1 VTRNSVGVLVG
12 GALAFGGALAAYAA
26 TVLAHPHNMW
36 VMSDLRVY
44 RWGGLLARHSDS
56 LYDRTIDGFG
66 FTYAPFAAAIFA
78 VLSVFPMAALRW
90 LMTLTGLASLVTS
103 VWLAWRML
111 GHRRGPALL
120 GATLLVAAAALWTEP
135 VQKTLW
141 FGQINLILM
150 ALVMA
155 DLRQDDRSRWKGIGI
170 GIATGI
176 KFTPGIFIL
185 YLVLTRRFRAA
196 AVSVGVVLLT
206 VALGFAALPHES
218 SEFWGKR
225 LFMAPGRVGPVDWV
239 GDQSLYGMLV
249 RLLGGENAAQPYWLG
264 AALVVGACGLLL
276 AARESRRGHELT
288 AVVTCALTGLLVSPI
303 SWSHHWVWIAPALV
317 LAAQPLIR
325 PLRRPWM
332 WIAGGLAL
340 EALFGAWFFAVSR
353 LPALPEGLIRT
364 VPFGAHREQR
374 WHGTQLVVGNLY
386 VVTGLA
392 ALTALLV
399 MTAYRRSADARA
411 SSAGARGVGGQVAS
425 GRGVAVTTPVPSGD
439 EHRGEL
445 QVPEE
450 RQAGAAEQQGDE
462 HGAPI
467 RESSTTR
474 IVEDDLGANRP
485 SGPR

>member
-1 VTRNSVGVLVG
+1 MTRNSVGVLVG
-12 GALAFGGALAAYAA
+12 GALAFGVALAAYAM
-26 TVLAHPHNMW
+26 TVLAHPNNMW

-56 LYDRTIDGFG
+56 LYDKTIGGFG
-66 FTYAPFAAAIFA
+66 FTYAPFAAVIFA
-78 VLSVFPMAALRW
+78 GLSVLPMAALRW
-90 LMTLTGLASLVTS
+90 LMTVAGAVSLVTS
-103 VWLAWRML
+103 VGLAWRML

-170 GIATGI
+170 GIATAI
-176 KFTPGIFIL
+176 KFTPGIFIA

-196 AVSVGVVLLT
+196 AVSVAVVLLT
-206 VALGFAALPHES
+206 IAVGFAALPHES
-218 SEFWGKR
+218 GEFWGKR

-239 GDQSLYGMLV
+239 GDQSLNGMLV
-249 RLLGGENAAQPYWLG
+249 RLLGGENAARPYWLG
-264 AALVVGACGLLL
+264 AALVVGVCGLVL

-288 AVVTCALTGLLVSPI
+288 AVVTCALTGLLISPI

-317 LAAQPLIR
+317 LIAHPMVR
-325 PLRRPWM
+325 PLRRS
-332 WIAGGLAL
+332 WIWIVGGLAL
-340 EALFGAWFFAVSR
+340 EALFGAWIFAVSR

-364 VPFGAHREQR
+364 VPFGAHREQH
-374 WHGTQLVVGNLY
+374 WDGMQLLIGNLY
-386 VVTGLA
+386 VLTGLA

-399 MTAYRRSADARA
+399 LTAYRRSAGARP

-425 GRGVAVTTPVPSGD
+425 GRDGAVTGPVTSFG

-450 RQAGAAEQQGDE
+450 RQTGAAEQQGDE

-467 RESSTTR
+467 RENPTTT
-474 IVEDDLGANRP
+474 IVEDDLGGNRP
-485 SGPR
+485 SRPD